1 MTEGE
6 FEHYVRLYRRNVF
19 AAALC
24 LVRNE
29 YDADD
34 VTQEVFFRFYRYNG
48 SFNDDEHIKAWLI
61 RCAINC
67 GKTML
72 GSRWRKLSLPLEAA
86 EELSHTDS
94 YSDDSPLLQVMG
106 KLSKNNRI
114 ALHMYYYEGYMA
126 EEIAQI
132 LGISV
137 NAVNSR
143 LSRGRQQ
150 LKKLIADERNDN
162 NGLQSSVQ

>member
-1 MTEGE
+1 MTESE

-24 LVRNE
+24 LLRNE

-34 VTQEVFFRFYRYNG
+34 VTQEVFIRFYRYKG

-72 GSRWRKLSLPLEAA
+72 GSRWRKLSMPLEAA
-86 EELSHTDS
+86 EGLSHTDS
-94 YSDDSPLLQVMG
+94 YDDDSPILHLIG
-106 KLSKNNRI
+106 KLNKNNRI
-114 ALHMYYYEGYMA
+114 ALHMYYFEGYMA
-126 EEIAQI
+126 EEIADI

-137 NAVNSR
+137 GAVNSR
-143 LSRGRQQ
+143 LSRARRQ
-150 LKKLIADERNDN
+150 LRKLIADERNDD
-162 NGLQSSVQ
+162 NGLQNSVR